1 MTFEE
6 PTENRNDVKKQVNW
20 KVTVLRVAALVF
32 VIAVT
37 FLLFIYKKQ
46 IGEWTKELPGLHL
59 FAYPAIFLI
68 SILAN
73 ATIILPV
80 PGVVLTAEMGAV
92 FNPILVAIAAG
103 AGASI
108 GEFSGYLAGFSGRG
122 VIENRKW
129 YERVVR
135 WMGKYGDITIL
146 IMAIIPNPF
155 FDIAGMVAGAMKMPW
170 WRFMV
175 WCMVGKTIKMLA
187 FAYGGVFFSKL
198 LGM

>member
-1 MTFEE
+1 MTFNGPSEI
-6 PTENRNDVKKQVNW
+6 RGCVKKEVNW
-20 KVTVLRVAALVF
+20 KQTVLRVAALIF
-32 VIAVT
+32 VIALT
-37 FLLFIYKKQ
+37 ILLFLYKKK
-46 IGEWTKELPGLHL
+46 IGGWVKELPGLHFL
-59 FAYPAIFLI
+59 AYPAIFLI

-80 PGVVLTAEMGAV
+80 PGVVFTAEMGAV

-108 GEFSGYLAGFSGRG
+108 GELSGYLAGFGGRG

-135 WMGKYGDITIL
+135 WMKKYGDITVL

-187 FAYGGVFFSKL
+187 FAYGGVLFGKL
-198 LGM
+198 LEL

>member
-1 MTFEE
+1 MTFEG
-6 PTENRNDVKKQVNW
+6 PTENRNDVKKEVNW

-32 VIAVT
+32 VIALT
-37 FLLFIYKKQ
+37 FFLFIYKKQ
-46 IGEWTKELPGLHL
+46 ISEWTKELPGLHF

-187 FAYGGVFFSKL
+187 FAYGGVFFGKL